1 MCYEYLSSVVVVLET
16 LIPNHLVFWRERFGV
31 ELEGY
36 VARGVRCPGVSLL
49 HSSAALR
56 SWTKSASWA
65 VSPAYQGLSAL
76 GGGLLRGAVRTHC
89 RWKGVEESR
98 WVDPKGSGSVVG

>member
-16 LIPNHLVFWRERFGV
+16 LIPNHLETLIPNHLFFWRERFGV

-76 GGGLLRGAVRTHC
+76 GEGQLRGAVRTNC
-89 RWKGVEESR
+89 R
-98 WVDPKGSGSVVG
+98 